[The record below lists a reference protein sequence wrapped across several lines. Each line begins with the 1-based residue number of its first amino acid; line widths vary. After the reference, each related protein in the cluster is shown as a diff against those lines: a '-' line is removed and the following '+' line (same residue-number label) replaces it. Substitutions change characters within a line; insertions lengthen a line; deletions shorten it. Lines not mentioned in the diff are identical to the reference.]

1 MDINKKINILIELEA
16 KLTNLND
23 SQLKLAIQNAYNNN
37 NWFTVN
43 NITKALTNISK
54 WLKKEIL
61 NNWVKEYNLNDN
73 LRNKKVGIIMA
84 GNIPLV
90 NFHDLIC
97 CFLSGNI
104 AICKLSGK
112 DTVLMEFILAQLY
125 IIEPKTKE
133 LIYTAQ
139 QLKDIDAII
148 ATGSDNSFRYFDY
161 YFGKKPHIF
170 RKNRNSIAV
179 LNGNETKEDYNLLG
193 NDIFDYYGLGC
204 RNISKV
210 FFPKEYSITTFLDN
224 IASFKHVIDNNK
236 YKNNFDYNLSI
247 YLLNKEQHWH
257 NEFVIMKESTE
268 TASPCAVLYFEYYGS
283 KDELTKKLNKEKEK
297 IQCIVS
303 NEKWLEDFIPLGS
316 SQMPELSEY
325 PDNVDTMEFLTTL

>member
-1 MDINKKINILIELEA
+1 MNIEDKINTLELLGKRITDFSNQELQA
-16 KLTNLND
+16 
-23 SQLKLAIQNAYNNN
+23 AINSAYAEN
-37 NWFTVN
+37 NWFTIN
-43 NITKALTNISK
+43 NIKKSLTNISK
-54 WLKKEIL
+54 WLTTEIL
-61 NNWVKEYNLNDN
+61 NDWIKEYSLHDKDK
-73 LRNKKVGIIMA
+73 NKKVGIIMA

-112 DTVLMEFILAQLY
+112 DKVLMEFVLAQLY

-247 YLLNKEQHWH
+247 YLLNKEKHWH

-283 KDELTKKLNKEKEK
+283 KDELTKKLNHEKEK

-303 NEKWLEDFIPLGS
+303 NEKWFEEFIPLGS

-325 PDNVDTMEFLTTL
+325 PDNVDTMEFLTAL